1 MKYLKRIIGL
11 VSCSLLISACEKKNN
26 LEYEKTLVV
35 AETLCDICGDL
46 SARFAYL
53 YIKTYGVSKND
64 CHIISVQGW
73 PTDATVAY
81 KKEPFDHYQL
91 KAIAITGSALKPLEP
106 IEVTTSGKTHK
117 TEAKVT
123 MLTEY
128 LCYVEF
134 DLPSQIMQENTTGV
148 HMKFSKGEEKWYW
161 RFFQLDK
168 YVLAMFLDVAE
179 NSKNDS
185 KSTD

>member
-1 MKYLKRIIGL
+1 MSIFNMKYLKQIIGL
-11 VSCSLLISACEKKNN
+11 VSCSLLISACEQKNN
-26 LEYEKTLVV
+26 LEHEKTLVV
-35 AETLCDICGDL
+35 AKTLCDMFGDVPGQ
-46 SARFAYL
+46 FAYL

-73 PTDATVAY
+73 PTDPSVAA

-134 DLPSQIMQENTTGV
+134 DLPCQILQEDNTLGV
-148 HMKFSKGEEKWYW
+148 EMKFSKGEEKFYW
-161 RFFQLDK
+161 RFFMLDK
-168 YVLAMFLDVAE
+168 YALAMFLDVEE
-179 NSKNDS
+179 N
-185 KSTD
+185 